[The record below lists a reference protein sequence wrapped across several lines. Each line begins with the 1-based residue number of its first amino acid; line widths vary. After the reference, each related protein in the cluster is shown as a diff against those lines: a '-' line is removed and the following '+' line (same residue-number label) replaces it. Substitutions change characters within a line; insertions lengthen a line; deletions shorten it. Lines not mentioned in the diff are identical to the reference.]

1 MFLKYLMTDYNIENL
16 SKNIFKFCLQI
27 FVAILYLGKMLNT
40 IFVDLGFLIRNAI
53 ITMHLIS

>member
-1 MFLKYLMTDYNIENL
+1 MTDYNIENL